1 MGKLVR
7 AIAADGLAVCT
18 AVDSTDIAAR
28 AEQIHKT
35 SATVT
40 AALGRLMTAASIMGS
55 QLKNEEDSVTVR
67 MAGGGP
73 SGTLIAVS
81 DSAGNPR
88 GYVANP
94 IVEIPLNA
102 QGKLDVAGAVGKE
115 GMLTVIKDVGL
126 PEPAIGSVP
135 IVSGEIAADITN
147 YYAVS
152 EQTPA
157 VCALGVLVNPDLSV
171 RAAGGYLV
179 QLLPGAGEDVIS
191 RIEENIRDIKPA
203 STMIDEGMTP
213 EQIIDTVMA
222 GLSPDVLET
231 RTVAYTCTC
240 SKARVER
247 ALVSLGRDEL
257 RRLAQEQES
266 AQVECHF
273 CDKTYTFT
281 RAELEALINRK

>member
-126 PEPAIGSVP
+126 PEPATGSVP

-266 AQVECHF
+266 ARVECHF

>member
-7 AIAADGLAVCT
+7 AIAAGGLAVCT

-73 SGTLIAVS
+73 AGTLIAVS
-81 DSAGNPR
+81 DSTGNPR

-126 PEPAIGSVP
+126 PEPATGSVP
-135 IVSGEIAADITN
+135 IVSGEIAADVTN

-213 EQIIDTVMA
+213 GQIIDTVMA
-222 GLSPDVLET
+222 GLSPEVLET

-257 RRLAQEQES
+257 RRLAREQET
-266 AQVECHF
+266 AQVEFHF

-281 RAELEALINRK
+281 RAELEALLNRK

>member
-7 AIAADGLAVCT
+7 AIAAGGLAVCT

-73 SGTLIAVS
+73 AGTLIAVS
-81 DSAGNPR
+81 DSTGNPR

-126 PEPAIGSVP
+126 PEPATGSVP
-135 IVSGEIAADITN
+135 IVSGEIAADVTN

-213 EQIIDTVMA
+213 GQIIDTVMA
-222 GLSPDVLET
+222 GLSPEVLET

-257 RRLAQEQES
+257 RRLAQEQET

-281 RAELEALINRK
+281 RAELEALLNRK

>member
-1 MGKLVR
+1 M
-7 AIAADGLAVCT
+7 
-18 AVDSTDIAAR
+18 
-28 AEQIHKT
+28 
-35 SATVT
+35 
-40 AALGRLMTAASIMGS
+40 
-55 QLKNEEDSVTVR
+55 
-67 MAGGGP
+67 
-73 SGTLIAVS
+73 
-81 DSAGNPR
+81 
-88 GYVANP
+88 
-94 IVEIPLNA
+94 
-102 QGKLDVAGAVGKE
+102 
-115 GMLTVIKDVGL
+115 
-126 PEPAIGSVP
+126 
-135 IVSGEIAADITN
+135 
-147 YYAVS
+147 
-152 EQTPA
+152 
-157 VCALGVLVNPDLSV
+157 

-222 GLSPDVLET
+222 GLSPEVLET

-257 RRLAQEQES
+257 RRLAREQET

-281 RAELEALINRK
+281 RAELEALLNRK

>member
-7 AIAADGLAVCT
+7 AIAADGLAICT

-55 QLKNEEDSVTVR
+55 QLKNEDDSVTVR

-73 SGTLIAVS
+73 AGTLIAVA

-135 IVSGEIAADITN
+135 IVSGEIAADVTN

-191 RIEENIRDIKPA
+191 RIEENICDIKPA
-203 STMIDEGMTP
+203 STMIDGGMTP

-222 GLSPDVLET
+222 GLLPEVLET
-231 RTVAYTCTC
+231 RTIAYTCTC

-257 RRLAQEQES
+257 RRLAEEQET

-281 RAELEALINRK
+281 RAELKALLNRK

>member
-1 MGKLVR
+1 
-7 AIAADGLAVCT
+7 
-18 AVDSTDIAAR
+18 
-28 AEQIHKT
+28 
-35 SATVT
+35 
-40 AALGRLMTAASIMGS
+40 
-55 QLKNEEDSVTVR
+55 
-67 MAGGGP
+67 
-73 SGTLIAVS
+73 
-81 DSAGNPR
+81 
-88 GYVANP
+88 
-94 IVEIPLNA
+94 
-102 QGKLDVAGAVGKE
+102 
-115 GMLTVIKDVGL
+115 MLTVIKDVGL
-126 PEPAIGSVP
+126 PEPATGSVP

>member
-7 AIAADGLAVCT
+7 AIAAGGLAVCT

-73 SGTLIAVS
+73 AGTLIAVS
-81 DSAGNPR
+81 DSTGNPR

-126 PEPAIGSVP
+126 PEPATGSVP
-135 IVSGEIAADITN
+135 IVSGEIAADVTN

-213 EQIIDTVMA
+213 GQIIDTVMA
-222 GLSPDVLET
+222 GLSPEVLET

-257 RRLAQEQES
+257 CRLAREQET

-281 RAELEALINRK
+281 RAELEALLNRK

>member
-266 AQVECHF
+266 ARVECHF

>member
-126 PEPAIGSVP
+126 PEPATGSVP

>member
-7 AIAADGLAVCT
+7 AIAADGLAICT

-55 QLKNEEDSVTVR
+55 QLKNEDDSVTVR

-73 SGTLIAVS
+73 AGTLIAVA

-135 IVSGEIAADITN
+135 IVSGEIAADVTN

-203 STMIDEGMTP
+203 STMIDGGMTP

-222 GLSPDVLET
+222 GLLPEVLET
-231 RTVAYTCTC
+231 RTIAYTCTC

-257 RRLAQEQES
+257 RRLAEEQET

-281 RAELEALINRK
+281 RAELKALLNRK

>member
-7 AIAADGLAVCT
+7 AIAAGGLAVCT

-73 SGTLIAVS
+73 AGTLIAVS
-81 DSAGNPR
+81 DSTGNPR

-126 PEPAIGSVP
+126 PEPATGSVP
-135 IVSGEIAADITN
+135 IVSGEIAADVTN

-213 EQIIDTVMA
+213 GQIIDTVMA
-222 GLSPDVLET
+222 GLS
-231 RTVAYTCTC
+231 
-240 SKARVER
+240 
-247 ALVSLGRDEL
+247 
-257 RRLAQEQES
+257 
-266 AQVECHF
+266 
-273 CDKTYTFT
+273 
-281 RAELEALINRK
+281 LIHI

>member
-126 PEPAIGSVP
+126 PEPATGSVP

-266 AQVECHF
+266 APVECHF

>member
-1 MGKLVR
+1 M
-7 AIAADGLAVCT
+7 
-18 AVDSTDIAAR
+18 
-28 AEQIHKT
+28 QFQ
-35 SATVT
+35 TVQ
-40 AALGRLMTAASIMGS
+40 A
-55 QLKNEEDSVTVR
+55 
-67 MAGGGP
+67 
-73 SGTLIAVS
+73 
-81 DSAGNPR
+81 NPR

-126 PEPAIGSVP
+126 PEPATGSVP
-135 IVSGEIAADITN
+135 IVSGEIAADVTN

-213 EQIIDTVMA
+213 
-222 GLSPDVLET
+222 GRLSIL
-231 RTVAYTCTC
+231 
-240 SKARVER
+240 
-247 ALVSLGRDEL
+247 
-257 RRLAQEQES
+257 
-266 AQVECHF
+266 
-273 CDKTYTFT
+273 
-281 RAELEALINRK
+281 

>member
-7 AIAADGLAVCT
+7 AIAAGGLAVCT
-18 AVDSTDIAAR
+18 AVDSTDITAR

-73 SGTLIAVS
+73 AGTLIAVS
-81 DSAGNPR
+81 DSTGNPR

-126 PEPAIGSVP
+126 PEPATGSVP
-135 IVSGEIAADITN
+135 IVSGEIAADVTN

-213 EQIIDTVMA
+213 GQIIDTVMA
-222 GLSPDVLET
+222 GLSPEVLET

-257 RRLAQEQES
+257 RRLAREQET

-281 RAELEALINRK
+281 RSELEALLNRR

>member
-1 MGKLVR
+1 MGKLVH
-7 AIAADGLAVCT
+7 AIAADGLAICT

-55 QLKNEEDSVTVR
+55 QLKNEDDSVTVR

-73 SGTLIAVS
+73 AGTLIAVA

-135 IVSGEIAADITN
+135 IVSGEIAADVTN

-203 STMIDEGMTP
+203 STMIDGGMTP

-222 GLSPDVLET
+222 GLLPEVLET
-231 RTVAYTCTC
+231 RTIAYTCTC

-257 RRLAQEQES
+257 RRLAEEQET

-281 RAELEALINRK
+281 RAELKALLNRK

>member
-7 AIAADGLAVCT
+7 AIAAGGLAVCT

-40 AALGRLMTAASIMGS
+40 AALGRLMTAASIVGRAAS
-55 QLKNEEDSVTVR
+55 LKTRRTASPCAPGEALGPVPAGGDR
-67 MAGGGP
+67 ADGGALAGGGP
-73 SGTLIAVS
+73 VDGGTTGGGMHADGGLAGGGPAGTLIAVS
-81 DSAGNPR
+81 DSTGNPR

-126 PEPAIGSVP
+126 PEPATGSVP
-135 IVSGEIAADITN
+135 IVSGEIAADVTN

-179 QLLPGAGEDVIS
+179 QLLACRRRCS
-191 RIEENIRDIKPA
+191 RHVR
-203 STMIDEGMTP
+203 S
-213 EQIIDTVMA
+213 
-222 GLSPDVLET
+222 L
-231 RTVAYTCTC
+231 TCTC

-247 ALVSLGRDEL
+247 ALVSLGRDEGAALPGSRRRRRWSAISAIRHTRL
-257 RRLAQEQES
+257 RVQ
-266 AQVECHF
+266 
-273 CDKTYTFT
+273 
-281 RAELEALINRK
+281 N

>member
-7 AIAADGLAVCT
+7 AIAAGGLAVCT
-18 AVDSTDIAAR
+18 AVDSTDITAR

-73 SGTLIAVS
+73 AGTLIAVS
-81 DSAGNPR
+81 DSTGNPR

-126 PEPAIGSVP
+126 PEPATGSVP
-135 IVSGEIAADITN
+135 IVSGEIAADVTN

-213 EQIIDTVMA
+213 GQIIDTVMA
-222 GLSPDVLET
+222 GLSPEVLET
-231 RTVAYTCTC
+231 RTVEIGRASCRE
-240 SKARVER
+240 RV
-247 ALVSLGRDEL
+247 
-257 RRLAQEQES
+257 
-266 AQVECHF
+266 
-273 CDKTYTFT
+273 
-281 RAELEALINRK
+281 